1 MRQKFF
7 LFLVS
12 ILIIFTYT
20 GSVLAETIIETNNF
34 QPSKLSERKSNWP
47 DWRLPFSIKRPG
59 LKDDLIYPDWFE
71 GVWDVT
77 SVIEG
82 GKNNNKNQEPIIH
95 SAKFIHNTSGNL
107 IADREYNTNSY
118 ALSSKTGGFLSVK
131 NDPKSPNRQVAKL
144 TEDRYLE
151 TKIIGRLQEKIN
163 NNIFITDELI
173 LQILHTPEFSRVSQ
187 VETLTEFKKC
197 RSNQNNEINL
207 SDFNICGEQFQAI
220 YNQPG
225 QNVISLPI
233 KTEKSK
239 LLLRKTNDG

>member
-7 LFLVS
+7 FFLIS
-12 ILIIFTYT
+12 ILIVFTYT
-20 GSVLAETIIETNNF
+20 VPALAESSLEINNF
-34 QPSKLSERKSNWP
+34 QPSKLYERKSIWP
-47 DWRLPFSIKRPG
+47 DWRLPSSIKRPG

-77 SVIEG
+77 SEIESDQ
-82 GKNNNKNQEPIIH
+82 NQEPIIH
-95 SAKFIHNTSGNL
+95 SAKFILNTSGDL
-107 IADREYNTNSY
+107 IADREYNTKSY
-118 ALSSKTGGFLSVK
+118 ALSIKTGGFLSVK
-131 NDPKSPNRQVAKL
+131 NDPKSPNRQFAKL

-151 TKIIGRLQEKIN
+151 TKIIGRLQEKID

-197 RSNQNNEINL
+197 GSIQNNKINM

-225 QNVISLPI
+225 QNLISLPI

-239 LLLRKTNDG
+239 LILRKTNDD

>member
-7 LFLVS
+7 FFLIS
-12 ILIIFTYT
+12 ILIVFTYT
-20 GSVLAETIIETNNF
+20 VPAVAESSLEINNF
-34 QPSKLSERKSNWP
+34 QPSKLYERKSIWP
-47 DWRLPFSIKRPG
+47 DWRLPSSIKRPG

-77 SVIEG
+77 SEIESDQ
-82 GKNNNKNQEPIIH
+82 NQEPIIH
-95 SAKFIHNTSGNL
+95 SAKFILNTSGDL

-118 ALSSKTGGFLSVK
+118 ALSTKTGGFLSVK
-131 NDPKSPNRQVAKL
+131 NDPKSPNRQFAKL

-151 TKIIGRLQEKIN
+151 TKIIGRLQEKID

-197 RSNQNNEINL
+197 GSIQNNKINM

-225 QNVISLPI
+225 QNLISLPI

-239 LLLRKTNDG
+239 LILRKTNDD

>member
-1 MRQKFF
+1 MKQKFF
-7 LFLVS
+7 FFLIS
-12 ILIIFTYT
+12 ILIVFTYT
-20 GSVLAETIIETNNF
+20 VPALAESSLEINNF
-34 QPSKLSERKSNWP
+34 QPSKLYERKSIWP
-47 DWRLPFSIKRPG
+47 DWRLPSSIKRPG

-77 SVIEG
+77 SEIESDQ
-82 GKNNNKNQEPIIH
+82 NQEPVIH
-95 SAKFIHNTSGNL
+95 SAKFILNTSGDL
-107 IADREYNTNSY
+107 IADREYNTKSY
-118 ALSSKTGGFLSVK
+118 ALSTKTGGFLSVK
-131 NDPKSPNRQVAKL
+131 NDPKSPNRQFAQL

-151 TKIIGRLQEKIN
+151 TKIIGRLQEKID

-197 RSNQNNEINL
+197 GSIQNNKINM

-225 QNVISLPI
+225 QNLISLPI

-239 LLLRKTNDG
+239 LILRKTNDD

>member
-1 MRQKFF
+1 MI
-7 LFLVS
+7 S

-20 GSVLAETIIETNNF
+20 APALAESSLEINNF
-34 QPSKLSERKSNWP
+34 QPSKLYERKSIWP
-47 DWRLPFSIKRPG
+47 DWRLPSSIKRPG

-77 SVIEG
+77 SEIESDQ
-82 GKNNNKNQEPIIH
+82 NQEPIIH
-95 SAKFIHNTSGNL
+95 SAKFILNTSGDL
-107 IADREYNTNSY
+107 IADREYNTKSY
-118 ALSSKTGGFLSVK
+118 ALSTKTGGFLSVK
-131 NDPKSPNRQVAKL
+131 NDPKSPNRQFAKL

-151 TKIIGRLQEKIN
+151 TKIIGRLQEKID

-197 RSNQNNEINL
+197 VSIQNNKINM

-225 QNVISLPI
+225 QNLISLPI

-239 LLLRKTNDG
+239 LILRKTNDD

>member
-7 LFLVS
+7 FFLIS
-12 ILIIFTYT
+12 ILIVFTYT
-20 GSVLAETIIETNNF
+20 VPALAESSLEINNF
-34 QPSKLSERKSNWP
+34 QPSKLYERKSIWP
-47 DWRLPFSIKRPG
+47 DWRLPSSIKRPG

-77 SVIEG
+77 SEIESDQ
-82 GKNNNKNQEPIIH
+82 NQEPIIH
-95 SAKFIHNTSGNL
+95 SAKFILNTSGDL
-107 IADREYNTNSY
+107 IADREYNTKSY
-118 ALSSKTGGFLSVK
+118 ALSTKTGGFLSVK
-131 NDPKSPNRQVAKL
+131 NDPKSPNRQFAKL

-151 TKIIGRLQEKIN
+151 TKIIGRLQENID

-197 RSNQNNEINL
+197 GSIQNNKINM

-225 QNVISLPI
+225 QNLISLPI

-239 LLLRKTNDG
+239 LILRKTNDD

>member
-1 MRQKFF
+1 M
-7 LFLVS
+7 
-12 ILIIFTYT
+12 
-20 GSVLAETIIETNNF
+20 
-34 QPSKLSERKSNWP
+34 
-47 DWRLPFSIKRPG
+47 
-59 LKDDLIYPDWFE
+59 KDDLIYPDWFE

-77 SVIEG
+77 SEIESDQ
-82 GKNNNKNQEPIIH
+82 NQEPIIH
-95 SAKFIHNTSGNL
+95 SAKFILNTSGDL
-107 IADREYNTNSY
+107 IADREYNTKSY
-118 ALSSKTGGFLSVK
+118 ALSTKTGGFLSVK
-131 NDPKSPNRQVAKL
+131 NDPKSPNRQFAKL

-151 TKIIGRLQEKIN
+151 TKIIGRLQEKID

-197 RSNQNNEINL
+197 GSTQINKINM

-225 QNVISLPI
+225 QNLISLPI

-239 LLLRKTNDG
+239 LILRKTNDD

>member
-7 LFLVS
+7 FSLIS

-20 GSVLAETIIETNNF
+20 APAFAERILEINNF
-34 QPSKLSERKSNWP
+34 QPSKLSERKLIWP
-47 DWRLPFSIKRPG
+47 DWRFPSSINRPG

-77 SVIEG
+77 SEIEVD
-82 GKNNNKNQEPIIH
+82 KNQELIIH
-95 SAKFIHNTSGNL
+95 SAKFIHNISGDL
-107 IADREYNTNSY
+107 ISDREYNTKSY
-118 ALSSKTGGFLSVK
+118 ALSSKAAGFLSVK
-131 NDPKSPNRQVAKL
+131 NDPKSPNRQFAKL

-173 LQILHTPEFSRVSQ
+173 LQILHTPEFRRISQ

-197 RSNQNNEINL
+197 GSNQNNDINL
-207 SDFNICGEQFQAI
+207 SDFNICAEQFQAI

-225 QNVISLPI
+225 QNLISLPI

-239 LLLRKTNDG
+239 LILRKTNSD

>member
-7 LFLVS
+7 FFLIS
-12 ILIIFTYT
+12 ILIVFTYT
-20 GSVLAETIIETNNF
+20 VPALAESRLEINNF
-34 QPSKLSERKSNWP
+34 QSSKLYERKSIWP
-47 DWRLPFSIKRPG
+47 EWRLPSSIKRPG

-77 SVIEG
+77 SEIESDQ
-82 GKNNNKNQEPIIH
+82 NQEPIIH
-95 SAKFIHNTSGNL
+95 SAKFILNTSGDL
-107 IADREYNTNSY
+107 IADREYNTKSY
-118 ALSSKTGGFLSVK
+118 ALSTKTGGFLSVK
-131 NDPKSPNRQVAKL
+131 NDPKSPNRQFAKL

-151 TKIIGRLQEKIN
+151 TKIIGRLQEKID

-197 RSNQNNEINL
+197 GSIQNNKINM

-225 QNVISLPI
+225 QNLISLPI

-239 LLLRKTNDG
+239 LILRKTNDD

>member
-7 LFLVS
+7 FFLIS
-12 ILIIFTYT
+12 ILIVFTYT
-20 GSVLAETIIETNNF
+20 VPALAESSLEINNF
-34 QPSKLSERKSNWP
+34 QPSKLYERKSIWP
-47 DWRLPFSIKRPG
+47 DWRLPSSIKRPG

-77 SVIEG
+77 SEIESDQ
-82 GKNNNKNQEPIIH
+82 NQEPVIH
-95 SAKFIHNTSGNL
+95 SAKFILNTSGDL
-107 IADREYNTNSY
+107 IADREYNTKSY
-118 ALSSKTGGFLSVK
+118 ALSTKTGDFLSVK
-131 NDPKSPNRQVAKL
+131 NDPKSPNRQFAKL

-151 TKIIGRLQEKIN
+151 TKIIGRLQEKID

-197 RSNQNNEINL
+197 GSIQNDKINM

-225 QNVISLPI
+225 QNLISLPI

-239 LLLRKTNDG
+239 LILRKTNDD

>member
-7 LFLVS
+7 FFLIS
-12 ILIIFTYT
+12 ILIIFNYT
-20 GSVLAETIIETNNF
+20 GNALAESSLEINNF
-34 QPSKLSERKSNWP
+34 QPSKLYDRKSIWP
-47 DWRLPFSIKRPG
+47 DWRLPSSIKRPG

-77 SVIEG
+77 SEIESDQ
-82 GKNNNKNQEPIIH
+82 NQEPIIH
-95 SAKFIHNTSGNL
+95 SAKFIHNTSGDL
-107 IADREYNTNSY
+107 IADREYNTKSY
-118 ALSSKTGGFLSVK
+118 ALSTKTGGFLSVK
-131 NDPKSPNRQVAKL
+131 NDPKSPNRQFAKL

-151 TKIIGRLQEKIN
+151 TKIIGRLQEKID

-197 RSNQNNEINL
+197 GSNQNNEINL
-207 SDFNICGEQFQAI
+207 SDFNICAEQFQAI

-225 QNVISLPI
+225 QNLISLPI

-239 LLLRKTNDG
+239 LILRKTNDD

>member
-7 LFLVS
+7 FFLIS
-12 ILIIFTYT
+12 ILIAFTYT
-20 GSVLAETIIETNNF
+20 VPALAESSLEINNF
-34 QPSKLSERKSNWP
+34 QPSKLYERKSIWP
-47 DWRLPFSIKRPG
+47 DWRLPSSIKRPG

-77 SVIEG
+77 SEIESDQ
-82 GKNNNKNQEPIIH
+82 NQEPVIH
-95 SAKFIHNTSGNL
+95 SAKFILNTSGDL
-107 IADREYNTNSY
+107 IADRAYNTKSY
-118 ALSSKTGGFLSVK
+118 ALSTKTGGFLSVK
-131 NDPKSPNRQVAKL
+131 NDPKSPNRQFAKL

-151 TKIIGRLQEKIN
+151 TKIIGRLQEKID

-173 LQILHTPEFSRVSQ
+173 LQILHSPEFSRVSQ

-197 RSNQNNEINL
+197 GSIQNDKINM

-225 QNVISLPI
+225 QNLISLPI

-239 LLLRKTNDG
+239 LILRKTNDD

>member
-7 LFLVS
+7 FSLIS

-20 GSVLAETIIETNNF
+20 GPVLAETILEINNF
-34 QPSKLSERKSNWP
+34 QPSKLYERKLIWP
-47 DWRLPFSIKRPG
+47 DWRFPSSIKRPG

-77 SVIEG
+77 SKIESDQ
-82 GKNNNKNQEPIIH
+82 NNEPIIH

-107 IADREYNTNSY
+107 IADREYNTQSY
-118 ALSSKTGGFLSVK
+118 ALSTKTGGFLSVK
-131 NDPKSPNRQVAKL
+131 NDPKSPNRQFAKL

-151 TKIIGRLQEKIN
+151 TKIIGRLQEKID

-197 RSNQNNEINL
+197 GSIQNNKINM

-225 QNVISLPI
+225 QNLISLPI

-239 LLLRKTNDG
+239 LILRKTNDD

>member
-1 MRQKFF
+1 MRQKIFFF
-7 LFLVS
+7 LIS

-20 GSVLAETIIETNNF
+20 CPALAQTILEINNF
-34 QPSKLSERKSNWP
+34 QSSNLSERKLIWP
-47 DWRLPFSIKRPG
+47 DWRFPSFMKRPG
-59 LKDDLIYPDWFE
+59 LKDDLIYPAWFE

-77 SVIEG
+77 SEIESDQ
-82 GKNNNKNQEPIIH
+82 NQKTTIH
-95 SAKFIHNTSGNL
+95 SAKFINNFYGDL
-107 IADREYNTNSY
+107 IADREYNTKSY

-131 NDPKSPNRQVAKL
+131 NDPKSPNRQFAKL

-151 TKIIGRLQEKIN
+151 TKIIGRLQEKMD

-173 LQILHTPEFSRVSQ
+173 LQILHTPELSRVSQ

-197 RSNQNNEINL
+197 GSNQNNEINL
-207 SDFNICGEQFQAI
+207 SDFNICAEQFQAI

-225 QNVISLPI
+225 QNLISLPI

-239 LLLRKTNDG
+239 LILRKTNYD

>member
-7 LFLVS
+7 FFLIS
-12 ILIIFTYT
+12 ILIVFTYT
-20 GSVLAETIIETNNF
+20 VPALAESSLEINNF
-34 QPSKLSERKSNWP
+34 EPSKLYERKSIWP
-47 DWRLPFSIKRPG
+47 DWRLPSSIKRPG

-77 SVIEG
+77 SEIESDQ
-82 GKNNNKNQEPIIH
+82 NQETIIH
-95 SAKFIHNTSGNL
+95 SAKFIHNTSGDL
-107 IADREYNTNSY
+107 IADREYNTKSY
-118 ALSSKTGGFLSVK
+118 ALSTKTGGFLSVK
-131 NDPKSPNRQVAKL
+131 NDPKTPNRQFAKL

-151 TKIIGRLQEKIN
+151 TKIIGRLQEKID

-197 RSNQNNEINL
+197 GSIQNNKINM

-225 QNVISLPI
+225 QNLISLPI

-239 LLLRKTNDG
+239 LILRKTNDD

>member
-7 LFLVS
+7 FFLIS
-12 ILIIFTYT
+12 ILVILTYT
-20 GSVLAETIIETNNF
+20 GPALAETILEINNF
-34 QPSKLSERKSNWP
+34 QLSKLSERKLIWP
-47 DWRLPFSIKRPG
+47 DWRFPSSIKRPG

-71 GVWDVT
+71 GEWDVT
-77 SVIEG
+77 SKIESDQ
-82 GKNNNKNQEPIIH
+82 NNEPIIH
-95 SAKFIHNTSGNL
+95 SAKFIHNASGNL
-107 IADREYNTNSY
+107 IADREYNTQSY
-118 ALSSKTGGFLSVK
+118 ALSTKTGGFLSVK
-131 NDPKSPNRQVAKL
+131 NDPKSPNRQFAKL

-151 TKIIGRLQEKIN
+151 TKIIGRLQEKID

-197 RSNQNNEINL
+197 GSNQTDSLNL

-225 QNVISLPI
+225 QNLISLPI

-239 LLLRKTNDG
+239 LILRKSYDY

>member
-7 LFLVS
+7 FFLIS

-20 GSVLAETIIETNNF
+20 GPALAETTLEINNF
-34 QPSKLSERKSNWP
+34 QSSKLSERKLIWP
-47 DWRLPFSIKRPG
+47 DWRFPSAFKRPG

-77 SVIEG
+77 SEIEG
-82 GKNNNKNQEPIIH
+82 NKNQEPIIH

-107 IADREYNTNSY
+107 IADREYNSNSY
-118 ALSSKTGGFLSVK
+118 ALSSKNGGFLSVK
-131 NDPKSPNRQVAKL
+131 NDPKSPNRQFAKL

-197 RSNQNNEINL
+197 GSIQNDKINM

-225 QNVISLPI
+225 QNLISLPI
-233 KTEKSK
+233 KIEKSK
-239 LLLRKTNDG
+239 LILRKTNDD

>member
-7 LFLVS
+7 FFLIS
-12 ILIIFTYT
+12 ILIVFTYT
-20 GSVLAETIIETNNF
+20 VPALAESSLEINNF
-34 QPSKLSERKSNWP
+34 QPSKLYERKSIWP
-47 DWRLPFSIKRPG
+47 DWRLPSSIKRPG

-77 SVIEG
+77 SEIESDQ
-82 GKNNNKNQEPIIH
+82 NKEPIIH
-95 SAKFIHNTSGNL
+95 SAKFIYNTSGNL
-107 IADREYNTNSY
+107 IADREYNTKSY
-118 ALSSKTGGFLSVK
+118 ALSTKTGGFLSVK
-131 NDPKSPNRQVAKL
+131 NDPKSPNRQFAKL

-151 TKIIGRLQEKIN
+151 TKIIGRLQEKID

-197 RSNQNNEINL
+197 GSIQNNKINM

-225 QNVISLPI
+225 QNLISLPI

-239 LLLRKTNDG
+239 LILRKTNDD

>member
-7 LFLVS
+7 FFLIS

-20 GSVLAETIIETNNF
+20 GPALAESSLEINNF
-34 QPSKLSERKSNWP
+34 QPSKLYERKLIWP
-47 DWRLPFSIKRPG
+47 DWRLPSSIKRPG

-77 SVIEG
+77 SEIESDQ
-82 GKNNNKNQEPIIH
+82 NQEPIIH
-95 SAKFIHNTSGNL
+95 SAKFILNTSGDL
-107 IADREYNTNSY
+107 IADREYNTKSY
-118 ALSSKTGGFLSVK
+118 ALSTKTGGFLSVK
-131 NDPKSPNRQVAKL
+131 NDPKSPNRQFAKL

-151 TKIIGRLQEKIN
+151 TKIIGRLQEKID

-197 RSNQNNEINL
+197 GSIQNNKINM

-225 QNVISLPI
+225 QNLISLPI

-239 LLLRKTNDG
+239 LILRKTNDD

>member
-7 LFLVS
+7 FFLIS

-20 GSVLAETIIETNNF
+20 GPSLGESSLEINNF
-34 QPSKLSERKSNWP
+34 QPSKLYERKLIWP
-47 DWRLPFSIKRPG
+47 DWRLPSSIKRPG

-77 SVIEG
+77 SEIESDQ
-82 GKNNNKNQEPIIH
+82 NQEPIIH
-95 SAKFIHNTSGNL
+95 SAKFIHNTSGDL
-107 IADREYNTNSY
+107 IADREYNTKSY
-118 ALSSKTGGFLSVK
+118 ALSTKTGGFLSVK
-131 NDPKSPNRQVAKL
+131 NDPKSPNRQFAKL

-151 TKIIGRLQEKIN
+151 TKIIGRLQEKID

-197 RSNQNNEINL
+197 GSIQNNKINM

-225 QNVISLPI
+225 QNLISLPI

-239 LLLRKTNDG
+239 LILRKTNDD

>member
-7 LFLVS
+7 FFLIS
-12 ILIIFTYT
+12 ILIVFTYT
-20 GSVLAETIIETNNF
+20 VPALAESSLEINNF
-34 QPSKLSERKSNWP
+34 QPSKLYERKSIWP
-47 DWRLPFSIKRPG
+47 DWRLPSSIKRPG

-77 SVIEG
+77 SEIESDQ
-82 GKNNNKNQEPIIH
+82 NQEPIIH
-95 SAKFIHNTSGNL
+95 SAKFILNTYGDL
-107 IADREYNTNSY
+107 IADREYNTKSY
-118 ALSSKTGGFLSVK
+118 ALSTKTGGFLSVK
-131 NDPKSPNRQVAKL
+131 NDPKSPNRQFAKL

-151 TKIIGRLQEKIN
+151 TKIIGRLQEKID

-197 RSNQNNEINL
+197 GSIQNNKINM

-225 QNVISLPI
+225 QNLISLPI

-239 LLLRKTNDG
+239 LILRKTNDD

>member
-7 LFLVS
+7 FFLIS
-12 ILIIFTYT
+12 ILIVFTYT
-20 GSVLAETIIETNNF
+20 VPALAEISLEINNF
-34 QPSKLSERKSNWP
+34 QPSKLYERKSIWP
-47 DWRLPFSIKRPG
+47 DWRLPSSIKRPG

-77 SVIEG
+77 SEIESDQ
-82 GKNNNKNQEPIIH
+82 NQEPIIH
-95 SAKFIHNTSGNL
+95 SAKFILNTSGDL
-107 IADREYNTNSY
+107 IADREYNTKSY
-118 ALSSKTGGFLSVK
+118 ALSTKTGGFLSVK
-131 NDPKSPNRQVAKL
+131 NDPKSPNRQFAKL

-151 TKIIGRLQEKIN
+151 TKIIGRLQEKID

-197 RSNQNNEINL
+197 GSIQNNKINM

-225 QNVISLPI
+225 QNLISLPI

-239 LLLRKTNDG
+239 LILRKTNDD

>member
-7 LFLVS
+7 FFLIS
-12 ILIIFTYT
+12 ILIAFTYT
-20 GSVLAETIIETNNF
+20 VPALAESSLEINNF
-34 QPSKLSERKSNWP
+34 QPSKLYERKSIWP
-47 DWRLPFSIKRPG
+47 DWRLPSSIKRPG

-77 SVIEG
+77 SEIESDQ
-82 GKNNNKNQEPIIH
+82 NQEPIIH
-95 SAKFIHNTSGNL
+95 SAKFILNTSGDL
-107 IADREYNTNSY
+107 IADREYNTKSY
-118 ALSSKTGGFLSVK
+118 ALSTKTGGFLSVK
-131 NDPKSPNRQVAKL
+131 NDPKSPNRQFAKL

-151 TKIIGRLQEKIN
+151 TKIIGRLQEKID

-197 RSNQNNEINL
+197 GSIQNNKINM

-225 QNVISLPI
+225 QNLISLPI

-239 LLLRKTNDG
+239 LILRKTNDD